1 MANPSY
7 VTSLLGGL
15 KPEERAS
22 WRRVWEHVLTDMA
35 FGSVEDQAASENMRG
50 HFYTATT
57 PSTADTEFN
66 VAHGLGSA
74 PRLAFPVLP
83 LNTVNAQSVDLKVTR
98 AADSQRIY
106 LSSPSTAAVI
116 FLYVE

>member
-1 MANPSY
+1 MANASY

-15 KPEERAS
+15 KPEDRAA
-22 WRRVWEHVLTDMA
+22 WKRVWDHVLSDVA
-35 FGSVEDQAASENMRG
+35 FGAVEDREAAENFRG

-57 PSTADTEFN
+57 PSTANTEFN
-66 VAHGLGSA
+66 VAHGLGQA

-106 LSSPSTAAVI
+106 LSSPSTAAVV

>member
-15 KPEERAS
+15 DATDRAA
-22 WRRVWEHVLTDMA
+22 WKRVWDHVLTDVA
-35 FGSVEDQAASENMRG
+35 FGAAEDQGSAENMRG

-74 PRLAFPVLP
+74 PRMAFPVLP

-116 FLYVE
+116 FLYIE